1 VTPAVSLRPAGESDR
16 PLLLLV
22 FASTRADEL
31 AALPWDE
38 AAKEAFLRMQFDAQE
53 RSYRAQMPDATFDVV
68 LVDGEPVGRLVVAR
82 TDREIRVVDI
92 ALLPEHRGAGIGTLL
107 LERVAAEA
115 DAAGVVTTIHV
126 GLRNRARTLYER
138 LGFAEV
144 SRDGVYALLRRPPRQ
159 VETAS

>member
-1 VTPAVSLRPAGESDR
+1 
-16 PLLLLV
+16 
-22 FASTRADEL
+22 
-31 AALPWDE
+31 
-38 AAKEAFLRMQFDAQE
+38 
-53 RSYRAQMPDATFDVV
+53 
-68 LVDGEPVGRLVVAR
+68 
-82 TDREIRVVDI
+82 
-92 ALLPEHRGAGIGTLL
+92 